1 MWRRLRYRLLHVEK
15 TMRVE
20 VIGAGIAGLAVAVGL
35 QRAGATVTVRERQ
48 PDATQHGSGLS
59 LFGNGL
65 AALDALGLAE
75 AVRAAAGD
83 LPPYASG
90 LRRPDGRWL
99 ARFSAQVTAEL
110 RVIERQRLHDVL
122 HEALR
127 PGTVRFS
134 APVSTEDGSALAYGA
149 ADLVIAA
156 DGIRSA
162 VRAGWP
168 DDPGWRYAGYVAFRG
183 ITARPVALDAAGET
197 WGRGRRFGVAPLA
210 DGRVYWFAALNGP
223 REEPSLIDRSDL
235 ERLFADWHQPIG
247 AILAATPVEA
257 ITLLP
262 IDELAR
268 CPRSLWRDN
277 VVLIGDAAHAMTPNL
292 GQGANL
298 ALEDAATLAL
308 LLAPFAAQPG
318 PAPDR
323 LRRTL
328 ADYQRLRLP
337 RVRAVGR
344 RSRRIGVVG
353 QWERPVAVRA
363 RDAVLAW
370 LPDAPVSPAS
380 VALQAWRPTTRR

>member
-1 MWRRLRYRLLHVEK
+1 
-15 TMRVE
+15 MRVE
-20 VIGAGIAGLAVAVGL
+20 VVGGGIAGLAVAVGL

-48 PDATQHGSGLS
+48 PDATQHGSALS
-59 LFGNGL
+59 LFGNGF
-65 AALDALGLAE
+65 AALEALGLAD

-99 ARFSAQVTAEL
+99 ARFGAQVTAEM

-122 HEALR
+122 HDALR
-127 PGTVRFS
+127 PGTVRFA
-134 APVSTEDGSALAYGA
+134 APVGAEDGSAMASGD
-149 ADLVIAA
+149 ADLVIGA
-156 DGIRSA
+156 DGIRSS

-168 DDPGWRYAGYVAFRG
+168 DDPGWRYAGYVAVRG
-183 ITARPVALDAAGET
+183 ITAGPVPLDAAGET
-197 WGRGRRFGVAPLA
+197 WGRGRRFGIAPLA

-223 REEPSLIDRSDL
+223 RDAPRLDRSDL
-235 ERLFADWHQPIG
+235 ERLFGGWHHPIG
-247 AILAATPVEA
+247 AILAATPAEA

-268 CPRSLWRDN
+268 CPRSLWRGN
-277 VVLIGDAAHAMTPNL
+277 VVLVGDAAHAMTPNL

-308 LLAPFAAQPG
+308 LLAPFAAHPD

-323 LRRTL
+323 LRRAL

-353 QWERPVAVRA
+353 QWERPAAVRA
-363 RDAVLAW
+363 RDAVLSW
-370 LPDAPVSPAS
+370 LPDGPVSRTS
-380 VALQAWRPTTRR
+380 VALQAWRPTGARSRRPSV

>member
-1 MWRRLRYRLLHVEK
+1 
-15 TMRVE
+15 MRVE
-20 VIGAGIAGLAVAVGL
+20 VIGGGIGGLAVAVGL

-65 AALDALGLAE
+65 AALVALGLGDALQ
-75 AVRAAAGD
+75 AAAGD
-83 LPPYASG
+83 SPPYSSG

-122 HEALR
+122 HGALR
-127 PGTVRFS
+127 PGTVHFS
-134 APVSTEDGSALAYGA
+134 SPVSAQEGSALAYGA
-149 ADLVIAA
+149 ADLVVAA
-156 DGIRSA
+156 DGIRSS

-183 ITARPVALDAAGET
+183 ITARPVPLDAAGET
-197 WGRGRRFGVAPLA
+197 WGRGRRFGIAPLA
-210 DGRVYWFAALNGP
+210 DGRVYWFAALNVP
-223 REEPSLIDRSDL
+223 REEPSRIDKPGL
-235 ERLFADWHQPIG
+235 ERLFGDWHHPIR

-262 IDELAR
+262 IDELSR
-268 CPRSLWRDN
+268 CPRSLWRRN
-277 VVLIGDAAHAMTPNL
+277 VVLLGDAAHAMTPNL

-298 ALEDAATLAL
+298 ALEDAATLAM
-308 LLAPFAAQPG
+308 LLAPFAAQPQ
-318 PAPDR
+318 PAPDP
-323 LRRTL
+323 LRRAL
-328 ADYQRLRLP
+328 ADYERLRLP
-337 RVRAVGR
+337 RVRAVWR

-363 RDAVLAW
+363 RDAVLSW
-370 LPDAPVSPAS
+370 LPDGPVSRAS
-380 VALQAWRPTTRR
+380 VALQAWRPATGRSRRPPA